1 MVLTYA
7 HTPSYGRIFFV
18 RCPYCQHPDSKVIDS
33 RDVDAGIR
41 RRRECLKCESRF
53 TTYERVEAQTLYVIK
68 KDGRR
73 EEFERTKLSGGIRT
87 ACTKRPLPTG
97 TVERL
102 SNEVEGEL
110 RRLGRAEV
118 PSTLVG
124 EMVMD
129 RLRGL
134 DHIAYVR
141 FASVYREFTDLE
153 TLRREVEDLATGRAP
168 APSNQLSLLPE
179 ETPIGQG
186 RRRGRKPRGA

>member
-1 MVLTYA
+1 M
-7 HTPSYGRIFFV
+7 
-18 RCPYCQHPDSKVIDS
+18 RCPYCQHADSKVIDS

-41 RRRECLKCESRF
+41 RRRECLRCESRF
-53 TTYERVEAQTLYVIK
+53 TTYERVETQTLYVMK

-73 EEFERTKLSGGIRT
+73 EEFDRAKLSGGIHS

-102 SNEVEGEL
+102 ANEVEAEL
-110 RRLGRAEV
+110 RRMGRAEV
-118 PSTLVG
+118 PSTLIG

-153 TLRREVEDLATGRAP
+153 SLRREVEDLATGRAP
-168 APSNQLSLLPE
+168 APSNQLPLLPDE
-179 ETPIGQG
+179 PAPAQG
-186 RRRGRKPRGA
+186 RRRGRRPRGL

>member
-1 MVLTYA
+1 M
-7 HTPSYGRIFFV
+7 

-41 RRRECLKCESRF
+41 RRRECFNCESRF
-53 TTYERVEAQTLYVIK
+53 TTYERVEAQILYVIK
-68 KDGRR
+68 KDDRR
-73 EEFERTKLSGGIRT
+73 EEFDHAKLLGGVLT
-87 ACTKRPLPTG
+87 ACTKRPLPAG

-102 SNEVEGEL
+102 CNEVEAEL
-110 RRLGRAEV
+110 RLLGRAEV

-129 RLRGL
+129 RLRSL

-153 TLRREVEDLATGRAP
+153 ALRKEVEDLATGRAP
-168 APSNQLSLLPE
+168 SPSNQLSLLPE
-179 ETPIGQG
+179 EPPAAQG
-186 RRRGRKPRGA
+186 RRRPRRRT

>member
-1 MVLTYA
+1 M
-7 HTPSYGRIFFV
+7 
-18 RCPYCQHPDSKVIDS
+18 DSE
-33 RDVDAGIR
+33 IR

-53 TTYERVEAQTLYVIK
+53 TTYERVEAQTLYVLK

-73 EEFERTKLSGGIRT
+73 EEFDRAKLSGGIHT
-87 ACTKRPLPTG
+87 ACTKRPMPTG

-102 SNEVEGEL
+102 ANEVEAEL

-153 TLRREVEDLATGRAP
+153 TLRKEVEDLATGRAP
-168 APSNQLSLLPE
+168 APANQLPLLPE
-179 ETPIGQG
+179 ETPAQG
-186 RRRGRKPRGA
+186 RRRGRRPRV

>member
-1 MVLTYA
+1 V
-7 HTPSYGRIFFV
+7 H
-18 RCPYCQHPDSKVIDS
+18 CPYCQHTDSKVIDS

-41 RRRECLKCESRF
+41 RRRECLKCQSRF
-53 TTYERVEAQTLYVIK
+53 TTYERVEAQTLYFIK

-73 EEFERTKLSGGIRT
+73 EEFDRGKLSGGIRT

-102 SNEVEGEL
+102 SNEVEAEL
-110 RRLGRAEV
+110 RRMGRAEV
-118 PSTLVG
+118 PSTLIG

-129 RLRGL
+129 RLRSL

-153 TLRREVEDLATGRAP
+153 TLRREVENLATGRAP
-168 APSNQLSLLPE
+168 APANQLPLLPE
-179 ETPIGQG
+179 ETPTGQG
-186 RRRGRKPRGA
+186 RRRGRRPRIGS

>member
-1 MVLTYA
+1 
-7 HTPSYGRIFFV
+7 V

-41 RRRECLKCESRF
+41 RRRECFNCQSRF
-53 TTYERVEAQTLYVIK
+53 TTYERVEAQSLYVIK

-73 EEFERTKLSGGIRT
+73 EEFDRGKLTGGIRT
-87 ACTKRPLPTG
+87 ACAKRPLPTG

-102 SNEVEGEL
+102 ANEVEAEL

-153 TLRREVEDLATGRAP
+153 SLRREVEDLATGRTPAP
-168 APSNQLSLLPE
+168 ANQLPLLPDE
-179 ETPIGQG
+179 PLTGQG
-186 RRRGRKPRGA
+186 RRRGRRRRAFP

>member
-1 MVLTYA
+1 M
-7 HTPSYGRIFFV
+7 
-18 RCPYCQHPDSKVIDS
+18 RCSYCQHPDSKVIDS

-41 RRRECLKCESRF
+41 RRRECFKCQSRF
-53 TTYERVEAQTLYVIK
+53 TTYERVEAQILYVIK
-68 KDGRR
+68 KDGRK
-73 EEFERTKLSGGIRT
+73 EEFDHGKLSGGIRT
-87 ACTKRPLPTG
+87 ACAKRPLPTG

-102 SNEVEGEL
+102 ANEVEAEL
-110 RRLGRAEV
+110 RLLGRAEV

-129 RLRGL
+129 RLRAL

-168 APSNQLSLLPE
+168 APANQLPLLPE
-179 ETPIGQG
+179 ETPPAQG
-186 RRRGRKPRGA
+186 RRRGPRHRI

>member
-1 MVLTYA
+1 MPLHHILWCVA
-7 HTPSYGRIFFV
+7 SNVV
-18 RCPYCQHPDSKVIDS
+18 RCPYCQHQDSKVIDS

-41 RRRECLKCESRF
+41 RRRECLNCESRF
-53 TTYERVEAQTLYVIK
+53 TTYERVEAQTVYLIK

-73 EEFERTKLSGGIRT
+73 EEFDRSKISAGIRI
-87 ACTKRPLPTG
+87 ACAKRPLPTG

-102 SNEVEGEL
+102 ANEVEAEL

-118 PSTLVG
+118 PSSQVG
-124 EMVMD
+124 ELVMD

-153 TLRREVEDLATGRAP
+153 TLRREVEDLVTGRAP
-168 APSNQLSLLPE
+168 APAHPLPLLPDE
-179 ETPIGQG
+179 PATGQG
-186 RRRGRKPRGA
+186 RRRGRRPR